1 MSAISASASS
11 FLAISVP
18 IMRMA
23 VYTPAMSFAS
33 LMTTFTPFCSSS
45 LACSSV
51 WDMSL
56 ISTICGSSARISSM
70 LVSAPDCTTG
80 SSVTDSG

>member
-1 MSAISASASS
+1 MSPMSASAASSFAISA
-11 FLAISVP
+11 P

-56 ISTICGSSARISSM
+56 ISTTCGSSARISSM

-80 SSVTDSG
+80 RAEMDSG